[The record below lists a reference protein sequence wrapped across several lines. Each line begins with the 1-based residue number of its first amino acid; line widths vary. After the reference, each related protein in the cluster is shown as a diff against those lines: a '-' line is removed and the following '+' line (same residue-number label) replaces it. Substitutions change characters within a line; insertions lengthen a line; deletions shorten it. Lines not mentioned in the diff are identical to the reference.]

1 MASTTAEA
9 AAGTTAGAITEPNRT
24 GGGGMKI
31 PPPLILETILEK
43 IFAQCCVF
51 LFFCVL

>member
-31 PPPLILETILEK
+31 PPPLILEKILNCKSK
-43 IFAQCCVF
+43 IGKIDAKRK
-51 LFFCVL
+51 

>member
-31 PPPLILETILEK
+31 PPPLIFEK